1 MQVYP
6 DKLAAQLGTLGPVYL
21 IAGDEP
27 LLVNESRD
35 QVRDAAIAQGY
46 DERELIVVDSNF
58 NWGQLLESS
67 NAMSLFAQRRLIEL
81 RLHSSKIGTQG
92 SEALCRYLEA
102 PPEDTVLLVVAPRIE
117 GQPKWF
123 KQIKN
128 DGVYVPIYPLD
139 VGKLPGWLRQRAK
152 AQGLG
157 LPGDAAQ
164 LLADRVEGN
173 LLAAAQEIDK
183 LALLVPANTTLS
195 VEQIQSAVADSARFS
210 AFNMLD
216 RAQSGAIAP
225 AIRALR
231 HLRETGN
238 EPPAVLAAVAFQ
250 LRKLVQVSEIASQ
263 RSLDAALQ
271 QMRIHPRQAGPL
283 KQALQHLRTADLY
296 ELLDMASYADRA
308 AKSGRRSDA
317 WTTLELI
324 LLRLAGQHPA
334 HSEHYRSAAEA
345 H

>member
-6 DKLAAQLGTLGPVYL
+6 DKLAAQLGSLAAVYL

-35 QVRDAAIAQGY
+35 QVRNAAIAQGY
-46 DERELIVVDSNF
+46 DERELIVVDNSF

-67 NAMSLFAQRRLIEL
+67 NTMSLFAQRRMIEL
-81 RLHSSKIGTQG
+81 RLQSSKIGTEG
-92 SEALCRYLEA
+92 SAAICQYLEA
-102 PPEDTVLLVVAPRIE
+102 PPEDTVLLIVSPRIE

-123 KQIKN
+123 KQLKSEA
-128 DGVYVPIYPLD
+128 VYVPIYPLD
-139 VGKLPGWLRQRAK
+139 VAKLPGWLRQRARSR
-152 AQGLG
+152 GLN

-183 LALLVPANTTLS
+183 LALLVPAKSTLS

-216 RAQSGAIAP
+216 RAQTGAIAP

-238 EPPAVLAAVAFQ
+238 EPPAVVAPVAYQ
-250 LRKLVQVSEIASQ
+250 LRKLIQVSEIAQQ

-271 QMRIHPRQAGPL
+271 QLRIHPRQAGPL
-283 KQALQHLRTADLY
+283 KQALQHLRPADLY
-296 ELLDMASYADRA
+296 ELLELASSADRA

-317 WTTLELI
+317 WTCLELI

-334 HSEHYRSAAEA
+334 HAGHYRSVAETA
-345 H
+345 